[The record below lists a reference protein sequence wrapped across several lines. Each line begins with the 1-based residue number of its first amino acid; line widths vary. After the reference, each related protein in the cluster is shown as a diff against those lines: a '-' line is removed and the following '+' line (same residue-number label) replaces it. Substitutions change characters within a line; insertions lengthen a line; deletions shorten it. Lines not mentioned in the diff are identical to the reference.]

1 MHCGAGEAT
10 THFACIG
17 SAFGG
22 GAAYH
27 GGECDGNGVPTLA
40 ACDSDWKVN
49 SLIVAGTVLGIG
61 GCSDFNC

>member
-27 GGECDGNGVPTLA
+27 GGECDGNGAPTLA
-40 ACDSDWKVN
+40 ACGSD
-49 SLIVAGTVLGIG
+49 
-61 GCSDFNC
+61 